1 MGIFFVLK
9 QKCPAKQTGQVLKHS
24 NQSKIQAKPHRL
36 QEGGKW
42 NTVLQREFSSVQLFF
57 YVPAE
62 QILDCHRKHRQ
73 QKQQIPRDESR

>member
-24 NQSKIQAKPHRL
+24 NQSKIQARPHRS
-36 QEGGKW
+36 QEGEKW
-42 NTVLQREFSSVQLFF
+42 NIALQREFSSVQLFF

-62 QILDCHRKHRQ
+62 QILDFHRKHRQ

>member
-9 QKCPAKQTGQVLKHS
+9 QNCPAKQTGQSLKHS
-24 NQSKIQAKPHRL
+24 NQSKIQAKPHRS

-62 QILDCHRKHRQ
+62 QIVDCHRKHKQ

>member
-62 QILDCHRKHRQ
+62 QIVDCLRKHRQ
-73 QKQQIPRDESR
+73 QKQQISRDESR

>member
-42 NTVLQREFSSVQLFF
+42 NTVLQREFSSVKLFS

-62 QILDCHRKHRQ
+62 QIVDCHRKHKQ
-73 QKQQIPRDESR
+73 QKQQISRDESR